1 MTSVFGRSLRC
12 TPTDFVSK
20 LTVNRLCVI
29 PTSKSLYFRRLVL
42 AEIMILPV
50 VELDGAV
57 SDWVILEAHEV

>member
-1 MTSVFGRSLRC
+1 MTSVFGRVLQC
-12 TPTDFVSK
+12 TPTDFISK
-20 LTVNRLCVI
+20 LTVHQLCVI
-29 PTSKSLYFRRLVL
+29 PTSKSLYFKSLVL